1 MLTAREVMATNL
13 VTVAENTPIQTAMRL
28 IVENDITGLPVVD
41 EEQKLV
47 GVVSEKDMLKV
58 LYQPHLGDA
67 LVMDIMSTDL
77 VTFDEDAD
85 LIDIAE
91 SMIEG
96 HFRRVPILRDG
107 RIVGLITRRDI
118 IKFVLDTRYAAPV
131 H

>member
-1 MLTAREVMATNL
+1 MLAAKEVMATNL
-13 VTVAENTPIQTAMRL
+13 ITVAENTPVQTAMRL

-41 EEQKLV
+41 EEHKLV
-47 GVVSEKDMLKV
+47 GIISEKDLLKV

-77 VTFDEDAD
+77 ITFEEDAD
-85 LIDIAE
+85 LVDVAE
-91 SMIEG
+91 AMIEG

-118 IKFVLDTRYAAPV
+118 LRHVIDTRYAV
-131 H
+131 RI